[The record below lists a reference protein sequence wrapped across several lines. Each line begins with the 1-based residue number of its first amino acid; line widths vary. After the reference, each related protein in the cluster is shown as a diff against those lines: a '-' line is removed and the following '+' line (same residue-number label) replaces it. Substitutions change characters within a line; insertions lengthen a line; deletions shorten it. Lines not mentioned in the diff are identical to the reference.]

1 MNGEHLEEE
10 ETHDDKICG
19 GENADA
25 KESWVRDDDEV
36 AMKARDVCRR
46 RDHIMLYWW
55 GIDEQSCI
63 ISTFFLTTH

>member
-1 MNGEHLEEE
+1 MNGKHLEEEE

-46 RDHIMLYWW
+46 RDHIVL
-55 GIDEQSCI
+55 
-63 ISTFFLTTH
+63 